1 MKSSVERLD
10 VSFRSLPNQQH
21 ALFCCLSTMLNS
33 LLHIVL
39 RVEREQRIKKGME
52 RIERLE
58 CNRND
63 KEA

>member
-1 MKSSVERLD
+1 
-10 VSFRSLPNQQH
+10 
-21 ALFCCLSTMLNS
+21 MLNS

-58 CNRND
+58 WNRND